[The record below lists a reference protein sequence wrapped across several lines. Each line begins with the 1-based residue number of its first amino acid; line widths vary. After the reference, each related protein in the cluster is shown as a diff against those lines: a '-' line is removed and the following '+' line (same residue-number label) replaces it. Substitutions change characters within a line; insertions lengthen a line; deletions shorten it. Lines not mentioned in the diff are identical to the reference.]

1 MFSSCQ
7 FVGRR
12 PCDTLCGACRL
23 SLFRAGFIPCKD
35 NNILLSYLFKLYEIC
50 FFYLFLGVWQRYAK
64 LLATARRNV
73 EHRVH
78 HYRLA
83 DRAQTACAELVDDG
97 AVDDVVENFVVE
109 GELHAVHLEQPD
121 VLFHDGV
128 LRLGQDRAQRLAA
141 ERLHVGQHRQA
152 PDQFGDQAERFEIL
166 RHDVLHQVRT
176 VDRVG
181 SRAAV
186 AHRPRV
192 EPLGDLALDAV
203 ERTSADEEDV
213 ARVDLYEFLVGMLAP
228 ALRRYVDRRPFENF
242 QQRLLHPFAR
252 YVARDRN
259 IFALPRDF
267 IDLID
272 VNDAALCA
280 LDVKVRRL
288 QELEEDIQPAL
299 EICAELEGLQ
309 RRIAQNGSDT
319 EKRRLQLGSLLPW
332 ADMTDP
338 LEKVHSTASI
348 KVMTGTVPAEG
359 VKALMETGA
368 LVQLYGGEKE
378 RAALVICPNE
388 EYAGIA
394 PSIRATGFQEKGFG
408 DIRGTA
414 SENIQR
420 LRTEIEALEAER
432 AQLEARLAAFAP
444 KREEIRRALDGA
456 AIDRDREQSKEALAH
471 TNTAFLL
478 TGWVREDMTEKV
490 RREIEKITDVYYLV
504 FEDPSEGDAVP
515 TVLKNSRLITPY
527 EAVTN
532 LYSLPAYGTID
543 GTPLMA
549 PFYFIFFCMML
560 SDSVYGAVLALGA
573 WAFLKYLKP
582 TGMMKNLAGVLMQGG
597 ISTIFM
603 GLLFGTCAGVG
614 WPVIFRGT
622 ALENTFPLIDSSTNP
637 MGMLMVCAAFGII
650 HMFYAVLIA
659 TWNCLKHKDYMG
671 ALIDNMCWIF
681 IVSGLIIKTPLD
693 HFIHPPFRAHKKAF

>member
-1 MFSSCQ
+1 MIVPMKKLTLAALLEHREAILQALQSICAVQLISIGEGEQSSAAAE
-7 FVGRR
+7 GRVQ
-12 PCDTLCGACRL
+12 RL
-23 SLFRAGFIPCKD
+23 QSAEELLKPYAGKAGFGPKP
-35 NNILLSYLFKLYEIC
+35 E
-50 FFYLFLGVWQRYAK
+50 
-64 LLATARRNV
+64 ATR
-73 EHRVH
+73 
-78 HYRLA
+78 
-83 DRAQTACAELVDDG
+83 
-97 AVDDVVENFVVE
+97 
-109 GELHAVHLEQPD
+109 
-121 VLFHDGV
+121 
-128 LRLGQDRAQRLAA
+128 
-141 ERLHVGQHRQA
+141 
-152 PDQFGDQAERFEIL
+152 
-166 RHDVLHQVRT
+166 
-176 VDRVG
+176 
-181 SRAAV
+181 
-186 AHRPRV
+186 
-192 EPLGDLALDAV
+192 
-203 ERTSADEEDV
+203 
-213 ARVDLYEFLVGMLAP
+213 
-228 ALRRYVDRRPFENF
+228 
-242 QQRLLHPFAR
+242 
-252 YVARDRN
+252 
-259 IFALPRDF
+259 
-267 IDLID
+267 
-272 VNDAALCA
+272 
-280 LDVKVRRL
+280 

-338 LEKVHSTASI
+338 LETVRSTASL
-348 KVMTGTVPAEG
+348 KVMTGTVPVDG
-359 VKALMETGA
+359 VNALMETGA

-490 RREIEKITDVYYLV
+490 RREIEKITDVYYLG

-515 TVLKNSRLITPY
+515 TVLKNSRLTTPY

-549 PFYFIFFCMML
+549 PFYFIFFGMML
-560 SDSVYGAVLALGA
+560 SDTVYGAVLALGA
-573 WAFLKYLKP
+573 WAFLKYIKP
-582 TGMMKNLAGVLMQGG
+582 RGMMENLAKVLLMGG

-603 GLLFGTCAGVG
+603 GLLFGTCAGVS

-622 ALENTFPLIDSSTNP
+622 ALENTFPIIDSSADP
-637 MGMLMVCAAFGII
+637 IAMLALCAAMGII
-650 HMFYAVLIA
+650 QMFYAVFIA
-659 TWNCLKHKDYMG
+659 AYSCIKHRDWAG
-671 ALIDNMCWIF
+671 AIVDNLSWVFIITGLLLMAAPSLGLPAALGTAGKWMAIGFAAVVLLFAGRSKKNVAGRLMSGAGKLYDVTSWLGDVLSYARIFALGLSTGVIGLVLNTLCWDMLFASFKGNPVLMVVGF
-681 IVSGLIIKTPLD
+681 IIVTVLSVALHAFMMAISTLGCFVHSARLQYVEFFGK
-693 HFIHPPFRAHKKAF
+693 FYEAGGKAFKPLRYETKYVNVK

>member
-1 MFSSCQ
+1 MIVPMKKLTLAALLEHREAILQALQSICAVQLISIGEGEQSSAAAE
-7 FVGRR
+7 GRVQ
-12 PCDTLCGACRL
+12 RL
-23 SLFRAGFIPCKD
+23 QSAEELLKPYAGKAGFGPKP
-35 NNILLSYLFKLYEIC
+35 E
-50 FFYLFLGVWQRYAK
+50 
-64 LLATARRNV
+64 ATR
-73 EHRVH
+73 
-78 HYRLA
+78 
-83 DRAQTACAELVDDG
+83 
-97 AVDDVVENFVVE
+97 
-109 GELHAVHLEQPD
+109 
-121 VLFHDGV
+121 
-128 LRLGQDRAQRLAA
+128 
-141 ERLHVGQHRQA
+141 
-152 PDQFGDQAERFEIL
+152 
-166 RHDVLHQVRT
+166 
-176 VDRVG
+176 
-181 SRAAV
+181 
-186 AHRPRV
+186 
-192 EPLGDLALDAV
+192 
-203 ERTSADEEDV
+203 
-213 ARVDLYEFLVGMLAP
+213 
-228 ALRRYVDRRPFENF
+228 
-242 QQRLLHPFAR
+242 
-252 YVARDRN
+252 
-259 IFALPRDF
+259 
-267 IDLID
+267 
-272 VNDAALCA
+272 
-280 LDVKVRRL
+280 

-338 LEKVHSTASI
+338 LETVRSTASL
-348 KVMTGTVPAEG
+348 KVMTGTVPVDG
-359 VKALMETGA
+359 VNALMETGA
-368 LVQLYGGEKE
+368 LVQLYGGDKE

-549 PFYFIFFCMML
+549 PFYFIFFGMML
-560 SDSVYGAVLALGA
+560 SDTVYGAVLALGA
-573 WAFLKYLKP
+573 WAFLKYIKP
-582 TGMMKNLAGVLMQGG
+582 TGMMENLAKVLLMGG

-603 GLLFGTCAGVG
+603 GLLFGTCAGVS

-622 ALENTFPLIDSSTNP
+622 ALENTFPIIDSSADP
-637 MGMLMVCAAFGII
+637 IAMLALCAAMGII
-650 HMFYAVLIA
+650 QMFYAVFIA
-659 TWNCLKHKDYMG
+659 AYSCIKHRDWAG
-671 ALIDNMCWIF
+671 AIVDNLSWVFIITGLLLMAAPSLGLPAALGTAGKWMAIGFAAVVLLFAGRSKKNVAGRLMSGAGKLYDVTSWLGDVLSYARIFALGLSTGVIGLVLNTLCWDMLFASFKGNPVLMVVGF
-681 IVSGLIIKTPLD
+681 IIVTVLSVALHAFMMAISTLGCFVHSARLQYVEFFGK
-693 HFIHPPFRAHKKAF
+693 FYEAGGKAFKPLRYETKYVNVK

>member
-1 MFSSCQ
+1 MIVPMKKLTLAALLEHREAILQALQSICAVQLISIGEGEQSSAAAE
-7 FVGRR
+7 GRVQ
-12 PCDTLCGACRL
+12 RL
-23 SLFRAGFIPCKD
+23 QSAEELLKPYAGKAGFGPKP
-35 NNILLSYLFKLYEIC
+35 E
-50 FFYLFLGVWQRYAK
+50 
-64 LLATARRNV
+64 ATR
-73 EHRVH
+73 
-78 HYRLA
+78 
-83 DRAQTACAELVDDG
+83 
-97 AVDDVVENFVVE
+97 
-109 GELHAVHLEQPD
+109 
-121 VLFHDGV
+121 
-128 LRLGQDRAQRLAA
+128 
-141 ERLHVGQHRQA
+141 
-152 PDQFGDQAERFEIL
+152 
-166 RHDVLHQVRT
+166 
-176 VDRVG
+176 
-181 SRAAV
+181 
-186 AHRPRV
+186 
-192 EPLGDLALDAV
+192 
-203 ERTSADEEDV
+203 
-213 ARVDLYEFLVGMLAP
+213 
-228 ALRRYVDRRPFENF
+228 
-242 QQRLLHPFAR
+242 
-252 YVARDRN
+252 
-259 IFALPRDF
+259 
-267 IDLID
+267 
-272 VNDAALCA
+272 
-280 LDVKVRRL
+280 

-319 EKRRLQLGSLLPW
+319 EKRRLQLVSLLPW

-338 LEKVHSTASI
+338 LETVRSTASL
-348 KVMTGTVPAEG
+348 KVMTGTVPVDG
-359 VKALMETGA
+359 VNALMETGA

-432 AQLEARLAAFAP
+432 AQLEARLAAFGP

-471 TNTAFLL
+471 TKTAFLL

-490 RREIEKITDVYYLV
+490 RREIEKITDVYYLG

-549 PFYFIFFCMML
+549 PFYFIFFGMML
-560 SDSVYGAVLALGA
+560 SDTVYGAVLALGA
-573 WAFLKYLKP
+573 WAFLKYMKP
-582 TGMMKNLAGVLMQGG
+582 RGMMKNLAGVLMQGG

-603 GLLFGTCAGVG
+603 GLLFGTCAGVS

-622 ALENTFPLIDSSTNP
+622 ALENTFPIIDSSADP
-637 MGMLMVCAAFGII
+637 IAMLALCAAMGII
-650 HMFYAVLIA
+650 QMFYAVFIA
-659 TWNCLKHKDYMG
+659 AYSCIKHGDWAG
-671 ALIDNMCWIF
+671 AIVDNLSWVFIITGLLLMAAPSLGLPAALGTAGKWMAIGFAAVVFLFAGRSKKNVAGRLMSGAGKLYDVTSWLGDVLSYARIFALGLSTGVIGLVLNTLCWDMLFASFKGNPVLMVVGF
-681 IVSGLIIKTPLD
+681 IIVTVLSVALHAFMMAISTLGCFVHSARLQYVEFFGK
-693 HFIHPPFRAHKKAF
+693 FYEAGGKAFKPLRYETKYVNVK

>member
-1 MFSSCQ
+1 MIVPMKKLTLAALLEHREAILQALQSICAVQLISIGEGEQSSAAAE
-7 FVGRR
+7 GRVQ
-12 PCDTLCGACRL
+12 RL
-23 SLFRAGFIPCKD
+23 QSAEELLKPYAGKAGFGPKP
-35 NNILLSYLFKLYEIC
+35 E
-50 FFYLFLGVWQRYAK
+50 
-64 LLATARRNV
+64 ATR
-73 EHRVH
+73 
-78 HYRLA
+78 
-83 DRAQTACAELVDDG
+83 
-97 AVDDVVENFVVE
+97 
-109 GELHAVHLEQPD
+109 
-121 VLFHDGV
+121 
-128 LRLGQDRAQRLAA
+128 
-141 ERLHVGQHRQA
+141 
-152 PDQFGDQAERFEIL
+152 
-166 RHDVLHQVRT
+166 
-176 VDRVG
+176 
-181 SRAAV
+181 
-186 AHRPRV
+186 
-192 EPLGDLALDAV
+192 
-203 ERTSADEEDV
+203 
-213 ARVDLYEFLVGMLAP
+213 
-228 ALRRYVDRRPFENF
+228 
-242 QQRLLHPFAR
+242 
-252 YVARDRN
+252 
-259 IFALPRDF
+259 
-267 IDLID
+267 
-272 VNDAALCA
+272 
-280 LDVKVRRL
+280 

-309 RRIAQNGSDT
+309 RRIAQNSSDT

-338 LEKVHSTASI
+338 LETVRSTASL

-368 LVQLYGGEKE
+368 LVQLYGGDKE

-394 PSIRATGFQEKGFG
+394 PSIRATGFQEKCFG

-490 RREIEKITDVYYLV
+490 RREIEKITDVYYLA

-549 PFYFIFFCMML
+549 PFYFIFFGMML
-560 SDSVYGAVLALGA
+560 SDTVYGAVLALGA
-573 WAFLKYLKP
+573 WAFLKYIKP
-582 TGMMKNLAGVLMQGG
+582 RGMMENLAKVLLMGG

-603 GLLFGTCAGVG
+603 GLLFGTCAGVS

-622 ALENTFPLIDSSTNP
+622 ALENTFPIIDSSADP
-637 MGMLMVCAAFGII
+637 IAMLALCAAMGII
-650 HMFYAVLIA
+650 QMFYAVFIA
-659 TWNCLKHKDYMG
+659 AYSCIKHRDWAG
-671 ALIDNMCWIF
+671 AIVDNLSWVFIITGLLLMAAPSLGLPAALGTAGKWMAIGFAAVVLLFAGRSKKNVAGRLMSGAGKLYDVTSWLGDVLSYARIFALGLSTGVIGLVLNTLCWDMLFASFKGNPVLMVVGF
-681 IVSGLIIKTPLD
+681 IIVTVLSVALHAFMMAISTLGCFVHSARLQYVEFFGK
-693 HFIHPPFRAHKKAF
+693 FYEAGGKAFKPLRYETKYVNVK

>member
-1 MFSSCQ
+1 MIVPMKKLTLAALLEHREAILQALQSICAVQLISIGEGEQSSAAAE
-7 FVGRR
+7 GRVQ
-12 PCDTLCGACRL
+12 RL
-23 SLFRAGFIPCKD
+23 QSAEELLKPYAGKAGFGPKP
-35 NNILLSYLFKLYEIC
+35 E
-50 FFYLFLGVWQRYAK
+50 
-64 LLATARRNV
+64 ATR
-73 EHRVH
+73 
-78 HYRLA
+78 
-83 DRAQTACAELVDDG
+83 
-97 AVDDVVENFVVE
+97 
-109 GELHAVHLEQPD
+109 
-121 VLFHDGV
+121 
-128 LRLGQDRAQRLAA
+128 
-141 ERLHVGQHRQA
+141 
-152 PDQFGDQAERFEIL
+152 
-166 RHDVLHQVRT
+166 
-176 VDRVG
+176 
-181 SRAAV
+181 
-186 AHRPRV
+186 
-192 EPLGDLALDAV
+192 
-203 ERTSADEEDV
+203 
-213 ARVDLYEFLVGMLAP
+213 
-228 ALRRYVDRRPFENF
+228 
-242 QQRLLHPFAR
+242 
-252 YVARDRN
+252 
-259 IFALPRDF
+259 
-267 IDLID
+267 
-272 VNDAALCA
+272 
-280 LDVKVRRL
+280 

-309 RRIAQNGSDT
+309 RRIAQNSSDT

-338 LEKVHSTASI
+338 LETVRSTASL
-348 KVMTGTVPAEG
+348 KVMTGTVPVDG
-359 VKALMETGA
+359 VNALMETGA

-432 AQLEARLAAFAP
+432 AQLEARLAAFGP

-471 TNTAFLL
+471 TKTAFLL

-490 RREIEKITDVYYLV
+490 RREIEKITDVYYLS

-549 PFYFIFFCMML
+549 PFYFIFFGMML
-560 SDSVYGAVLALGA
+560 SDTVYGAVLALGA
-573 WAFLKYLKP
+573 WAFLKYIKP
-582 TGMMKNLAGVLMQGG
+582 RGMMENLAKVLMMGG

-603 GLLFGTCAGVG
+603 GLLFGTCAGVS

-622 ALENTFPLIDSSTNP
+622 ALENTFPIIDSSADP
-637 MGMLMVCAAFGII
+637 IAMLALCAAMGII
-650 HMFYAVLIA
+650 QMFYAVFIA
-659 TWNCLKHKDYMG
+659 AYSCIKHRDWAG
-671 ALIDNMCWIF
+671 AIVDNLSWVFIITGLLLMAAPSLGLPAALGTAGKWMAIGFAAVVLLFAGRSKKNVAGRLMSGAGKLYDVTSWLGDVLSYARIFALGLSTGVIGLVLNTLCWDMLFASFKGNPVLMVVGF
-681 IVSGLIIKTPLD
+681 IIVTVLSVALHAFMMAISTLGCFVHSARLQYVEFFGK
-693 HFIHPPFRAHKKAF
+693 FYEAGGKAFKPLRYETKYVNVK

>member
-1 MFSSCQ
+1 MIVPMKKLTLAALLEHREAILQALQSICAVQLISIGEGEQSSAAAE
-7 FVGRR
+7 GRVQ
-12 PCDTLCGACRL
+12 RL
-23 SLFRAGFIPCKD
+23 QSAEELLKPYAGKAGFGPKP
-35 NNILLSYLFKLYEIC
+35 E
-50 FFYLFLGVWQRYAK
+50 
-64 LLATARRNV
+64 ATR
-73 EHRVH
+73 
-78 HYRLA
+78 
-83 DRAQTACAELVDDG
+83 
-97 AVDDVVENFVVE
+97 
-109 GELHAVHLEQPD
+109 
-121 VLFHDGV
+121 
-128 LRLGQDRAQRLAA
+128 
-141 ERLHVGQHRQA
+141 
-152 PDQFGDQAERFEIL
+152 
-166 RHDVLHQVRT
+166 
-176 VDRVG
+176 
-181 SRAAV
+181 
-186 AHRPRV
+186 
-192 EPLGDLALDAV
+192 
-203 ERTSADEEDV
+203 
-213 ARVDLYEFLVGMLAP
+213 
-228 ALRRYVDRRPFENF
+228 
-242 QQRLLHPFAR
+242 
-252 YVARDRN
+252 
-259 IFALPRDF
+259 
-267 IDLID
+267 
-272 VNDAALCA
+272 
-280 LDVKVRRL
+280 

-338 LEKVHSTASI
+338 LETVRSTASL
-348 KVMTGTVPAEG
+348 KVMTGTVPVDG
-359 VKALMETGA
+359 VNALMETGA

-432 AQLEARLAAFAP
+432 AQLETRLAGFAP

-471 TNTAFLL
+471 TKTAFLL

-490 RREIEKITDVYYLV
+490 RREIEKITDVYYLG

-549 PFYFIFFCMML
+549 PFYFIFFGMML
-560 SDSVYGAVLALGA
+560 SDTVYGAVLALGA
-573 WAFLKYLKP
+573 WAFLKYIKP
-582 TGMMKNLAGVLMQGG
+582 RGMMENLAKVLLMGG

-603 GLLFGTCAGVG
+603 GLLFGTCAGVS

-622 ALENTFPLIDSSTNP
+622 ALENTFPIIDSSADP
-637 MGMLMVCAAFGII
+637 IAMLALCAAMGII
-650 HMFYAVLIA
+650 QMFYAVFIA
-659 TWNCLKHKDYMG
+659 AYSCIKHRDWAG
-671 ALIDNMCWIF
+671 AIVDNLSWVFIITGLLLMAAPSLGLPAALGTAGKWMAIGFAAVVLLFAGRSKKNVAGRLMSGAGKLYDVTSWLGDVLSYARIFALGLSTGVIGLVLNTLCWDMLFASFKGNPVLMVVGF
-681 IVSGLIIKTPLD
+681 IIVTVLSVALHAFMMAISTLGCFVHSARLQYVEFFGK
-693 HFIHPPFRAHKKAF
+693 FYEAGGKAFKPLRYETKYVNVK

>member
-1 MFSSCQ
+1 MIVPMKKLTLAALLEHREAILQALQSICAVQLISIGEGEQSSAAAE
-7 FVGRR
+7 GRVQ
-12 PCDTLCGACRL
+12 RL
-23 SLFRAGFIPCKD
+23 QSAEELLKPYAGKAGFGPKP
-35 NNILLSYLFKLYEIC
+35 E
-50 FFYLFLGVWQRYAK
+50 
-64 LLATARRNV
+64 ATR
-73 EHRVH
+73 
-78 HYRLA
+78 
-83 DRAQTACAELVDDG
+83 
-97 AVDDVVENFVVE
+97 
-109 GELHAVHLEQPD
+109 
-121 VLFHDGV
+121 
-128 LRLGQDRAQRLAA
+128 
-141 ERLHVGQHRQA
+141 
-152 PDQFGDQAERFEIL
+152 
-166 RHDVLHQVRT
+166 
-176 VDRVG
+176 
-181 SRAAV
+181 
-186 AHRPRV
+186 
-192 EPLGDLALDAV
+192 
-203 ERTSADEEDV
+203 
-213 ARVDLYEFLVGMLAP
+213 
-228 ALRRYVDRRPFENF
+228 
-242 QQRLLHPFAR
+242 
-252 YVARDRN
+252 
-259 IFALPRDF
+259 
-267 IDLID
+267 
-272 VNDAALCA
+272 
-280 LDVKVRRL
+280 

-319 EKRRLQLGSLLPW
+319 EKRRLQLVSLLPW

-338 LEKVHSTASI
+338 LETVRSTASL
-348 KVMTGTVPAEG
+348 KVMTGTVPVDG
-359 VKALMETGA
+359 VNALMETGA
-368 LVQLYGGEKE
+368 LVQLYGGDKE

-549 PFYFIFFCMML
+549 PFYFIFFGMML
-560 SDSVYGAVLALGA
+560 SDTVYGAVLALGA
-573 WAFLKYLKP
+573 WAFLKYIKP
-582 TGMMKNLAGVLMQGG
+582 RGMMENLAKVLLMGG

-603 GLLFGTCAGVG
+603 GLLFGTCAGVS

-622 ALENTFPLIDSSTNP
+622 ALENTFPIIDSSADP
-637 MGMLMVCAAFGII
+637 IAMLALCAAMGII
-650 HMFYAVLIA
+650 QMFYAVFIA
-659 TWNCLKHKDYMG
+659 AYSCIKHRDWAG
-671 ALIDNMCWIF
+671 AIVDNLSWVFIITGLLLMAAPSLGLPAALGTAGKWMAIGFAAVVLLFAGRSKKNVAGRLMSGAGKLYDVTSWLGDVLSYARIFALGLSTGVIGLVLNTLCWDMLFASFKGNPVLMVVGF
-681 IVSGLIIKTPLD
+681 IIVTVLSVALHAFMMAISTLGCFVHSARLQYVEFFGK
-693 HFIHPPFRAHKKAF
+693 FYEAGGKAFKPLRYETKYVNVK

>member
-1 MFSSCQ
+1 MIVPMKKLTLAALLEHREAILQALQSICAVQLISIGEGEQSSAAAE
-7 FVGRR
+7 GRVQ
-12 PCDTLCGACRL
+12 RL
-23 SLFRAGFIPCKD
+23 QSAEELLKPYAGKAGFGPKP
-35 NNILLSYLFKLYEIC
+35 E
-50 FFYLFLGVWQRYAK
+50 
-64 LLATARRNV
+64 ATR
-73 EHRVH
+73 
-78 HYRLA
+78 
-83 DRAQTACAELVDDG
+83 
-97 AVDDVVENFVVE
+97 
-109 GELHAVHLEQPD
+109 
-121 VLFHDGV
+121 
-128 LRLGQDRAQRLAA
+128 
-141 ERLHVGQHRQA
+141 
-152 PDQFGDQAERFEIL
+152 
-166 RHDVLHQVRT
+166 
-176 VDRVG
+176 
-181 SRAAV
+181 
-186 AHRPRV
+186 
-192 EPLGDLALDAV
+192 
-203 ERTSADEEDV
+203 
-213 ARVDLYEFLVGMLAP
+213 
-228 ALRRYVDRRPFENF
+228 
-242 QQRLLHPFAR
+242 
-252 YVARDRN
+252 
-259 IFALPRDF
+259 
-267 IDLID
+267 
-272 VNDAALCA
+272 
-280 LDVKVRRL
+280 

-338 LEKVHSTASI
+338 LETVRSTASL
-348 KVMTGTVPAEG
+348 KVMTGTVPVDG

-432 AQLEARLAAFAP
+432 AQLEARLAAFGP

-471 TNTAFLL
+471 TKTAFLL

-490 RREIEKITDVYYLV
+490 RQEIEKITDVYYLG

-549 PFYFIFFCMML
+549 PFYFIFFGMML
-560 SDSVYGAVLALGA
+560 SDTVYGAVLALGA
-573 WAFLKYLKP
+573 WAFLKYIKP
-582 TGMMKNLAGVLMQGG
+582 RGMMENLAKVLLMGG

-603 GLLFGTCAGVG
+603 GLLFGTCAGVS

-622 ALENTFPLIDSSTNP
+622 ALENTFPIIDSSADP
-637 MGMLMVCAAFGII
+637 IAMLALCAAMGII
-650 HMFYAVLIA
+650 QMFYAVFIA
-659 TWNCLKHKDYMG
+659 AYSCIKHRDWAG
-671 ALIDNMCWIF
+671 AIVDNLSWVFIITGLLLMAAPSLGLPAALGTAGKWMAIGFAAVVLLFAGRSKKNVAGRLMSGAGKLYDVTSWLGDVLSYARIFALGLSTGVIGLVLNTLCWDMLFASFKGNPVLMVVGF
-681 IVSGLIIKTPLD
+681 IIVTVLSVALHAFMMAISTLGCFVHSARLQYVEFFGK
-693 HFIHPPFRAHKKAF
+693 FYEAGGKAFKPLRYETKYVNVK

>member
-1 MFSSCQ
+1 MIVPMKKLTLAALLEHREAILQALQSICAVQLISIGEGEQSSAAAE
-7 FVGRR
+7 GRVQ
-12 PCDTLCGACRL
+12 RL
-23 SLFRAGFIPCKD
+23 QSAEELLKPYAGKAGFGPKP
-35 NNILLSYLFKLYEIC
+35 E
-50 FFYLFLGVWQRYAK
+50 
-64 LLATARRNV
+64 ATR
-73 EHRVH
+73 
-78 HYRLA
+78 
-83 DRAQTACAELVDDG
+83 
-97 AVDDVVENFVVE
+97 
-109 GELHAVHLEQPD
+109 
-121 VLFHDGV
+121 
-128 LRLGQDRAQRLAA
+128 
-141 ERLHVGQHRQA
+141 
-152 PDQFGDQAERFEIL
+152 
-166 RHDVLHQVRT
+166 
-176 VDRVG
+176 
-181 SRAAV
+181 
-186 AHRPRV
+186 
-192 EPLGDLALDAV
+192 
-203 ERTSADEEDV
+203 
-213 ARVDLYEFLVGMLAP
+213 
-228 ALRRYVDRRPFENF
+228 
-242 QQRLLHPFAR
+242 
-252 YVARDRN
+252 
-259 IFALPRDF
+259 
-267 IDLID
+267 
-272 VNDAALCA
+272 
-280 LDVKVRRL
+280 

-319 EKRRLQLGSLLPW
+319 EKRRLQLVSLLPW

-338 LEKVHSTASI
+338 LETVRSTASL
-348 KVMTGTVPAEG
+348 KVMTGTVPVDG

-471 TNTAFLL
+471 TKTAFLL

-490 RREIEKITDVYYLV
+490 RREIEKITDVYYLG

-549 PFYFIFFCMML
+549 PFYFIFFGMML
-560 SDSVYGAVLALGA
+560 SDTVYGAVLALGA
-573 WAFLKYLKP
+573 WAFLKYMKP
-582 TGMMKNLAGVLMQGG
+582 RGMMENLAKVLLMGG

-603 GLLFGTCAGVG
+603 GLLFGTCAGVS

-622 ALENTFPLIDSSTNP
+622 ALENTFPIIDSSADP
-637 MGMLMVCAAFGII
+637 IAMLALCAAMGII
-650 HMFYAVLIA
+650 QMFYAVFIA
-659 TWNCLKHKDYMG
+659 AYSCIKHRDWAG
-671 ALIDNMCWIF
+671 AIVDNLSWVFIITGLLLMAAPSLGLPAALETAGKWMAIGFAAVVLLFAGRSKKNVAGRLMSGAGKLYDVTSWLGDVLSYARIFALGLSTGVIGLVLNTLCWDMLFASFKGNPVLMVVGF
-681 IVSGLIIKTPLD
+681 IIVTVLSVALHAFMMAISTLGCFVHSARLQYVEFFGK
-693 HFIHPPFRAHKKAF
+693 FYEAGGKAFKPLRYETKYVNVK

>member
-1 MFSSCQ
+1 MIVPMKKLTLAALLEHREAILQALQSICAVQLISIGEGEQSSAAAE
-7 FVGRR
+7 GRVQ
-12 PCDTLCGACRL
+12 RL
-23 SLFRAGFIPCKD
+23 QSAEELLKPYAGKAGFGPKP
-35 NNILLSYLFKLYEIC
+35 E
-50 FFYLFLGVWQRYAK
+50 
-64 LLATARRNV
+64 ATR
-73 EHRVH
+73 
-78 HYRLA
+78 
-83 DRAQTACAELVDDG
+83 
-97 AVDDVVENFVVE
+97 
-109 GELHAVHLEQPD
+109 
-121 VLFHDGV
+121 
-128 LRLGQDRAQRLAA
+128 
-141 ERLHVGQHRQA
+141 
-152 PDQFGDQAERFEIL
+152 
-166 RHDVLHQVRT
+166 
-176 VDRVG
+176 
-181 SRAAV
+181 
-186 AHRPRV
+186 
-192 EPLGDLALDAV
+192 
-203 ERTSADEEDV
+203 
-213 ARVDLYEFLVGMLAP
+213 
-228 ALRRYVDRRPFENF
+228 
-242 QQRLLHPFAR
+242 
-252 YVARDRN
+252 
-259 IFALPRDF
+259 
-267 IDLID
+267 
-272 VNDAALCA
+272 
-280 LDVKVRRL
+280 

-319 EKRRLQLGSLLPW
+319 EKRRLQLVSLLPW

-338 LEKVHSTASI
+338 LETVRSTASL
-348 KVMTGTVPAEG
+348 KVMTGTVPVDG
-359 VKALMETGA
+359 VRALMETGA

-478 TGWVREDMTEKV
+478 TGWVQEDMTEKV
-490 RREIEKITDVYYLV
+490 RREIEKITDVYYLG

-549 PFYFIFFCMML
+549 PFYFIFFGMML
-560 SDSVYGAVLALGA
+560 SDTVYGAVLALGA
-573 WAFLKYLKP
+573 WAFLKYIKP
-582 TGMMKNLAGVLMQGG
+582 RGMMENLAKVLLMGG

-603 GLLFGTCAGVG
+603 GLLFGTCAGVS

-622 ALENTFPLIDSSTNP
+622 ALENTFPIIDSSADP
-637 MGMLMVCAAFGII
+637 IAMLALCAAMGII
-650 HMFYAVLIA
+650 QMFYAVFIA
-659 TWNCLKHKDYMG
+659 AYSCIKHGDWAG
-671 ALIDNMCWIF
+671 AIVDNLSWVFIITGLLLMAAPSLGLPAALGTAGKWMAIGFAAVVLLFAGRSKKNVAGRLMSGAGKLYDVTSWLGDVLSYARIFALGLSTGVIGLVLNTLCWDMLFASFKGNPVLMVVGF
-681 IVSGLIIKTPLD
+681 IIVTVLSVALHAFMMAISTLGCFVHSARLQYVEFFGK
-693 HFIHPPFRAHKKAF
+693 FYEAGGKAFKPLRYETKYVNVK

>member
-1 MFSSCQ
+1 MIVPMKKLTLAALLEHREDILQALQSICAVQLISIGEGEQSSAAAE
-7 FVGRR
+7 GRVQ
-12 PCDTLCGACRL
+12 RL
-23 SLFRAGFIPCKD
+23 QSAEELLKPYAGKAGFGPKP
-35 NNILLSYLFKLYEIC
+35 E
-50 FFYLFLGVWQRYAK
+50 
-64 LLATARRNV
+64 ATR
-73 EHRVH
+73 
-78 HYRLA
+78 
-83 DRAQTACAELVDDG
+83 
-97 AVDDVVENFVVE
+97 
-109 GELHAVHLEQPD
+109 
-121 VLFHDGV
+121 
-128 LRLGQDRAQRLAA
+128 
-141 ERLHVGQHRQA
+141 
-152 PDQFGDQAERFEIL
+152 
-166 RHDVLHQVRT
+166 
-176 VDRVG
+176 
-181 SRAAV
+181 
-186 AHRPRV
+186 
-192 EPLGDLALDAV
+192 
-203 ERTSADEEDV
+203 
-213 ARVDLYEFLVGMLAP
+213 
-228 ALRRYVDRRPFENF
+228 
-242 QQRLLHPFAR
+242 
-252 YVARDRN
+252 
-259 IFALPRDF
+259 
-267 IDLID
+267 
-272 VNDAALCA
+272 
-280 LDVKVRRL
+280 

-319 EKRRLQLGSLLPW
+319 EKRRLQLVSLLPW

-338 LEKVHSTASI
+338 LEAVRSTASL
-348 KVMTGTVPAEG
+348 KVMTGTVPADG

-368 LVQLYGGEKE
+368 LVQLYGGERE

-471 TNTAFLL
+471 TKTAFLL

-490 RREIEKITDVYYLV
+490 RREIEKITDVYYLG

-549 PFYFIFFCMML
+549 PFYFIFFGMML
-560 SDSVYGAVLALGA
+560 SDTVYGAVLALGA
-573 WAFLKYLKP
+573 WAFLKYIKP
-582 TGMMKNLAGVLMQGG
+582 RGMMENLAKVLLMGG

-603 GLLFGTCAGVG
+603 GLLFGTCAGVS

-622 ALENTFPLIDSSTNP
+622 ALENTFPIIDSSADP
-637 MGMLMVCAAFGII
+637 IAMLALCAAMGII
-650 HMFYAVLIA
+650 QMFYAVFIA
-659 TWNCLKHKDYMG
+659 AYSCIKHRDWAG
-671 ALIDNMCWIF
+671 AIVDNLSWVFIITGLLLMAAPSLGLPAALGTAGKWMAIGFAAVVLLFAGRSKKNVAGRLMSGAGKLYDVTSWLGDVLSYARIFALGLSTGVIGLVLNTLCWDMLFASFKGNPVLMVVGF
-681 IVSGLIIKTPLD
+681 IIVTVLSVALHAFMMAISTLGCFVHSARLQYVEFFGK
-693 HFIHPPFRAHKKAF
+693 FYEAGGKAFKPLRYETKYVNVK

>member
-1 MFSSCQ
+1 MIVPMKKLTLAALLEHREAILQALQSICAVQLISIGEGEQSSAAAE
-7 FVGRR
+7 GRVQ
-12 PCDTLCGACRL
+12 RL
-23 SLFRAGFIPCKD
+23 QSAEELLKPYAGKAGFGPKP
-35 NNILLSYLFKLYEIC
+35 E
-50 FFYLFLGVWQRYAK
+50 
-64 LLATARRNV
+64 ATR
-73 EHRVH
+73 
-78 HYRLA
+78 
-83 DRAQTACAELVDDG
+83 
-97 AVDDVVENFVVE
+97 
-109 GELHAVHLEQPD
+109 
-121 VLFHDGV
+121 
-128 LRLGQDRAQRLAA
+128 
-141 ERLHVGQHRQA
+141 
-152 PDQFGDQAERFEIL
+152 
-166 RHDVLHQVRT
+166 
-176 VDRVG
+176 
-181 SRAAV
+181 
-186 AHRPRV
+186 
-192 EPLGDLALDAV
+192 
-203 ERTSADEEDV
+203 
-213 ARVDLYEFLVGMLAP
+213 
-228 ALRRYVDRRPFENF
+228 
-242 QQRLLHPFAR
+242 
-252 YVARDRN
+252 
-259 IFALPRDF
+259 
-267 IDLID
+267 
-272 VNDAALCA
+272 
-280 LDVKVRRL
+280 

-338 LEKVHSTASI
+338 LETVRSTASL
-348 KVMTGTVPAEG
+348 KVMTGTVPVDG

-432 AQLEARLAAFAP
+432 AQLEARLAAFGP

-549 PFYFIFFCMML
+549 PFYFIFFGMML
-560 SDSVYGAVLALGA
+560 SDTVYGAVLALGA
-573 WAFLKYLKP
+573 WAFLKYIKP
-582 TGMMKNLAGVLMQGG
+582 RGMMENLAKVLLMGG

-603 GLLFGTCAGVG
+603 GLLFGTCAGVS

-622 ALENTFPLIDSSTNP
+622 ALENTFPIIDSSADP
-637 MGMLMVCAAFGII
+637 IAMLALCAAMGII
-650 HMFYAVLIA
+650 QMFYAVFIA
-659 TWNCLKHKDYMG
+659 AYSCIKHRDWAG
-671 ALIDNMCWIF
+671 AIVDNLSWVFIITGLLLMAAPSLGLPAALGTAGKWMAIGFAAVVLLFAGRSKKNVAGRLMSGAGKLYDVTSWLGDVLSYARIFALGLSTGVIGLVLNTLCWDMLFASFKGNPVLMVVGF
-681 IVSGLIIKTPLD
+681 IIVTVLSVALHAFMMAISTLGCFVHSARLQYVEFFGK
-693 HFIHPPFRAHKKAF
+693 FYEAGGKAFKPLRYETKYVNVK

>member
-1 MFSSCQ
+1 MIVPMKKLTLAALLEHREAILQALQSICAVQLISIGEGEQSSAAAE
-7 FVGRR
+7 GRVQ
-12 PCDTLCGACRL
+12 RL
-23 SLFRAGFIPCKD
+23 QSAEELLKPYAGKAGFGPKP
-35 NNILLSYLFKLYEIC
+35 E
-50 FFYLFLGVWQRYAK
+50 
-64 LLATARRNV
+64 ATR
-73 EHRVH
+73 
-78 HYRLA
+78 
-83 DRAQTACAELVDDG
+83 
-97 AVDDVVENFVVE
+97 
-109 GELHAVHLEQPD
+109 
-121 VLFHDGV
+121 
-128 LRLGQDRAQRLAA
+128 
-141 ERLHVGQHRQA
+141 
-152 PDQFGDQAERFEIL
+152 
-166 RHDVLHQVRT
+166 
-176 VDRVG
+176 
-181 SRAAV
+181 
-186 AHRPRV
+186 
-192 EPLGDLALDAV
+192 
-203 ERTSADEEDV
+203 
-213 ARVDLYEFLVGMLAP
+213 
-228 ALRRYVDRRPFENF
+228 
-242 QQRLLHPFAR
+242 
-252 YVARDRN
+252 
-259 IFALPRDF
+259 
-267 IDLID
+267 
-272 VNDAALCA
+272 
-280 LDVKVRRL
+280 

-348 KVMTGTVPAEG
+348 KVMTGTVPVDG

-471 TNTAFLL
+471 TKTAFLL

-490 RREIEKITDVYYLV
+490 RREIEKITDVYYLG

-549 PFYFIFFCMML
+549 PFYFIFFGMML
-560 SDSVYGAVLALGA
+560 SDTVYGAVLALGA
-573 WAFLKYLKP
+573 WAFLKYIKP
-582 TGMMKNLAGVLMQGG
+582 RGMMENLAKVLLMGG

-603 GLLFGTCAGVG
+603 GLLFGTCAGVS

-622 ALENTFPLIDSSTNP
+622 ALENTFPIIDSSADP
-637 MGMLMVCAAFGII
+637 IAMLALCAAMGII
-650 HMFYAVLIA
+650 QMFYAVFIA
-659 TWNCLKHKDYMG
+659 AYSCIKHRDWAG
-671 ALIDNMCWIF
+671 AIVDNLSWVFIITGLLLMAAPSLGLPAALGTAGKWMAIGFAAVVLLFAGRSKKNVAGRLMSGAGKLYDVTSWLGDVLSYARIFALGLSTGVIGLVLNTLCWDMLFASFKGNPVLMVVGF
-681 IVSGLIIKTPLD
+681 IIVTVLSVALHAFMMAISTLGCFVHSARLQYVEFFGK
-693 HFIHPPFRAHKKAF
+693 FYEAGGKAFKPLRYETKYVNVK

>member
-1 MFSSCQ
+1 MIVPMKKLTLAALLEHREAILQALQSICAVQLISIGEGEQSSAAAE
-7 FVGRR
+7 GRVQ
-12 PCDTLCGACRL
+12 RL
-23 SLFRAGFIPCKD
+23 QSAEELLKPYAGKAGFGPKP
-35 NNILLSYLFKLYEIC
+35 E
-50 FFYLFLGVWQRYAK
+50 
-64 LLATARRNV
+64 ATR
-73 EHRVH
+73 
-78 HYRLA
+78 
-83 DRAQTACAELVDDG
+83 
-97 AVDDVVENFVVE
+97 
-109 GELHAVHLEQPD
+109 
-121 VLFHDGV
+121 
-128 LRLGQDRAQRLAA
+128 
-141 ERLHVGQHRQA
+141 
-152 PDQFGDQAERFEIL
+152 
-166 RHDVLHQVRT
+166 
-176 VDRVG
+176 
-181 SRAAV
+181 
-186 AHRPRV
+186 
-192 EPLGDLALDAV
+192 
-203 ERTSADEEDV
+203 
-213 ARVDLYEFLVGMLAP
+213 
-228 ALRRYVDRRPFENF
+228 
-242 QQRLLHPFAR
+242 
-252 YVARDRN
+252 
-259 IFALPRDF
+259 
-267 IDLID
+267 
-272 VNDAALCA
+272 
-280 LDVKVRRL
+280 

-319 EKRRLQLGSLLPW
+319 EKRRLQLVSLLPW

-338 LEKVHSTASI
+338 LETVHSTASL
-348 KVMTGTVPAEG
+348 KVMTGTVPVDG
-359 VKALMETGA
+359 VNALMETGA

-432 AQLEARLAAFAP
+432 AQLEARLAAFGP

-490 RREIEKITDVYYLV
+490 RREIEKITDVYYLG

-549 PFYFIFFCMML
+549 PFYFIFFGMML
-560 SDSVYGAVLALGA
+560 SDTVYGAVLALGA
-573 WAFLKYLKP
+573 WAFLKYMKP
-582 TGMMKNLAGVLMQGG
+582 RGMMKNLAGVLMQGG

-603 GLLFGTCAGVG
+603 GLLFGTCAGVS

-622 ALENTFPLIDSSTNP
+622 ALENTFPIIDSSADP
-637 MGMLMVCAAFGII
+637 IAMLALCAAMGII
-650 HMFYAVLIA
+650 QMFYAVFIA
-659 TWNCLKHKDYMG
+659 AYSCIKHRDWAG
-671 ALIDNMCWIF
+671 AIVDNLSWVFIITGLLLMAAPSLGLPAALGTAGKWMAIGFAAVVLLFAGRSKKNVAGRLMSGAGKLYDVTSWLGDVLSYARIFALGLSTGVIGLVLNTLCWDMLFASFKGNPVLMVVGF
-681 IVSGLIIKTPLD
+681 IIVTVLSVALHAFMMAISTLGCFVHSARLQYVEFFGK
-693 HFIHPPFRAHKKAF
+693 FYEAGGKAFKPLRYETKYVNVK

>member
-1 MFSSCQ
+1 MIVPMKKLTLAALLEHREAILQALQSICAVQLISIGEGEQSSAAAE
-7 FVGRR
+7 GRVQ
-12 PCDTLCGACRL
+12 RL
-23 SLFRAGFIPCKD
+23 QSAEELLKPYAGKAGFGPKP
-35 NNILLSYLFKLYEIC
+35 E
-50 FFYLFLGVWQRYAK
+50 
-64 LLATARRNV
+64 ATR
-73 EHRVH
+73 
-78 HYRLA
+78 
-83 DRAQTACAELVDDG
+83 
-97 AVDDVVENFVVE
+97 
-109 GELHAVHLEQPD
+109 
-121 VLFHDGV
+121 
-128 LRLGQDRAQRLAA
+128 
-141 ERLHVGQHRQA
+141 
-152 PDQFGDQAERFEIL
+152 
-166 RHDVLHQVRT
+166 
-176 VDRVG
+176 
-181 SRAAV
+181 
-186 AHRPRV
+186 
-192 EPLGDLALDAV
+192 
-203 ERTSADEEDV
+203 
-213 ARVDLYEFLVGMLAP
+213 
-228 ALRRYVDRRPFENF
+228 
-242 QQRLLHPFAR
+242 
-252 YVARDRN
+252 
-259 IFALPRDF
+259 
-267 IDLID
+267 
-272 VNDAALCA
+272 
-280 LDVKVRRL
+280 

-319 EKRRLQLGSLLPW
+319 EKRRLQLVSLLPW

-338 LEKVHSTASI
+338 LETVRSTASL

-388 EYAGIA
+388 EYVGIA

-432 AQLEARLAAFAP
+432 AQLEARLAGFGP

-471 TNTAFLL
+471 TKTAFLL

-490 RREIEKITDVYYLV
+490 RREIEKITDVYYLG

-549 PFYFIFFCMML
+549 PFYFIFFGMML
-560 SDSVYGAVLALGA
+560 SDTVYGAVLALGA
-573 WAFLKYLKP
+573 WAFLKYIKP
-582 TGMMKNLAGVLMQGG
+582 RGMMENLAKVLLMGG

-603 GLLFGTCAGVG
+603 GLLFGTCAGVS

-622 ALENTFPLIDSSTNP
+622 ALENTFPIIDSSADP
-637 MGMLMVCAAFGII
+637 IAMLALCAAMGII
-650 HMFYAVLIA
+650 QMFYAVFIA
-659 TWNCLKHKDYMG
+659 AYSCIKHRDWAG
-671 ALIDNMCWIF
+671 AIVDNLSWVFIITGLLLMAAPSLGLPAALGTAGKWMAIGFAAVVLLFAGRSKKNVAGRLMSGAGKLYDVTSWLGDVLSYARIFALGLSTGVIGLVLNTLCWDMLFASFKGNPVLMVVGF
-681 IVSGLIIKTPLD
+681 IIVTVLSVALHAFMMAISTLGCFVHSARLQYVEFFGK
-693 HFIHPPFRAHKKAF
+693 FYEAGGKAFKPLRYETKYVNVK

>member
-1 MFSSCQ
+1 MIVPMKKLTLAALLEHREAILQALQSICAVQLISIGEGEQSSAAAE
-7 FVGRR
+7 GRVQ
-12 PCDTLCGACRL
+12 RL
-23 SLFRAGFIPCKD
+23 QSAEELLKPYAGKAGFGPKP
-35 NNILLSYLFKLYEIC
+35 E
-50 FFYLFLGVWQRYAK
+50 
-64 LLATARRNV
+64 ATR
-73 EHRVH
+73 
-78 HYRLA
+78 
-83 DRAQTACAELVDDG
+83 
-97 AVDDVVENFVVE
+97 
-109 GELHAVHLEQPD
+109 
-121 VLFHDGV
+121 
-128 LRLGQDRAQRLAA
+128 
-141 ERLHVGQHRQA
+141 
-152 PDQFGDQAERFEIL
+152 
-166 RHDVLHQVRT
+166 
-176 VDRVG
+176 
-181 SRAAV
+181 
-186 AHRPRV
+186 
-192 EPLGDLALDAV
+192 
-203 ERTSADEEDV
+203 
-213 ARVDLYEFLVGMLAP
+213 
-228 ALRRYVDRRPFENF
+228 
-242 QQRLLHPFAR
+242 
-252 YVARDRN
+252 
-259 IFALPRDF
+259 
-267 IDLID
+267 
-272 VNDAALCA
+272 
-280 LDVKVRRL
+280 

-338 LEKVHSTASI
+338 LETVRSTASL
-348 KVMTGTVPAEG
+348 KVMTGTVPVDG

-471 TNTAFLL
+471 TKTAFLL

-490 RREIEKITDVYYLV
+490 RREIEKITDVYYLG

-532 LYSLPAYGTID
+532 LYSLPAYGTTD

-549 PFYFIFFCMML
+549 PFYFIFFGMML

-573 WAFLKYLKP
+573 WAFLKYIKP
-582 TGMMKNLAGVLMQGG
+582 RGMMENLAKVLLMGG

-603 GLLFGTCAGVG
+603 GLLFGTCAGVS

-622 ALENTFPLIDSSTNP
+622 ALENTFPIIDSSADP
-637 MGMLMVCAAFGII
+637 IAMLALCAAMGII
-650 HMFYAVLIA
+650 QMFYAVFIA
-659 TWNCLKHKDYMG
+659 AYSCIKHRDWAG
-671 ALIDNMCWIF
+671 AIVDNLSWVFIITGLLLMAAPSLGLPAALGTAGKWMAIGFAAVVLLFAGRSKKNVAGRLMSGAGKLYDVTSWLGDVLSYARIFALGLSTGVIGLVLNTLCWDMLFASFKGNPVLMVVGF
-681 IVSGLIIKTPLD
+681 IIVTVLSVALHAFMMAISTLGCFVHSARLQYVEFFGK
-693 HFIHPPFRAHKKAF
+693 FYEAGGKAFKPLRYETKYVNVK

>member
-1 MFSSCQ
+1 MIVPMKKLTLAALLEHREAILQALQSICAVQLISIGEGEQSSAAAE
-7 FVGRR
+7 GRVQ
-12 PCDTLCGACRL
+12 RL
-23 SLFRAGFIPCKD
+23 QSAEELLKPYAGKAGFGPKP
-35 NNILLSYLFKLYEIC
+35 E
-50 FFYLFLGVWQRYAK
+50 
-64 LLATARRNV
+64 ATR
-73 EHRVH
+73 
-78 HYRLA
+78 
-83 DRAQTACAELVDDG
+83 
-97 AVDDVVENFVVE
+97 
-109 GELHAVHLEQPD
+109 
-121 VLFHDGV
+121 
-128 LRLGQDRAQRLAA
+128 
-141 ERLHVGQHRQA
+141 
-152 PDQFGDQAERFEIL
+152 
-166 RHDVLHQVRT
+166 
-176 VDRVG
+176 
-181 SRAAV
+181 
-186 AHRPRV
+186 
-192 EPLGDLALDAV
+192 
-203 ERTSADEEDV
+203 
-213 ARVDLYEFLVGMLAP
+213 
-228 ALRRYVDRRPFENF
+228 
-242 QQRLLHPFAR
+242 
-252 YVARDRN
+252 
-259 IFALPRDF
+259 
-267 IDLID
+267 
-272 VNDAALCA
+272 
-280 LDVKVRRL
+280 

-319 EKRRLQLGSLLPW
+319 EKRRLQLVSLLPW

-338 LEKVHSTASI
+338 LETVRSTASL
-348 KVMTGTVPAEG
+348 KVMTGTVPVDG
-359 VKALMETGA
+359 VNALMETGA

-471 TNTAFLL
+471 TKTAFLL

-490 RREIEKITDVYYLV
+490 RQEIEKITDVYYLG

-549 PFYFIFFCMML
+549 PFYFIFFGMML
-560 SDSVYGAVLALGA
+560 SDTVYGAVLALGA
-573 WAFLKYLKP
+573 WAFLKYIKP
-582 TGMMKNLAGVLMQGG
+582 KGMMENLAKVLLMGG

-603 GLLFGTCAGVG
+603 GLLFGTCAGVS

-622 ALENTFPLIDSSTNP
+622 ALENTFPIIDSSADP
-637 MGMLMVCAAFGII
+637 IAMLALCAAMGII
-650 HMFYAVLIA
+650 QMFYAVFIA
-659 TWNCLKHKDYMG
+659 AYSCIKHRDWAG
-671 ALIDNMCWIF
+671 AIVDNLSWVFIITGLLLMAAPSLGLPAALGTAGKWMAIGFAAVVLLFAGRSKKNVAGRLMSGAGKLYDVTSWLGDVLSYARIFALGLSTGVIGLVLNTLCWDMLFASFKGNPVLMVVGF
-681 IVSGLIIKTPLD
+681 IIVTVLSVALHAFMMAISTLGCFVHSARLQYVEFFGK
-693 HFIHPPFRAHKKAF
+693 FYEAGGKAFKPLRYETKYVNVK

>member
-1 MFSSCQ
+1 MIVPMKKLTLAALLEHREAILQALQSICAVQLISIGEGEQSSAAAE
-7 FVGRR
+7 GRVQ
-12 PCDTLCGACRL
+12 RL
-23 SLFRAGFIPCKD
+23 QSAEELLKPYAGKAGFGPKP
-35 NNILLSYLFKLYEIC
+35 E
-50 FFYLFLGVWQRYAK
+50 
-64 LLATARRNV
+64 ATR
-73 EHRVH
+73 
-78 HYRLA
+78 
-83 DRAQTACAELVDDG
+83 
-97 AVDDVVENFVVE
+97 
-109 GELHAVHLEQPD
+109 
-121 VLFHDGV
+121 
-128 LRLGQDRAQRLAA
+128 
-141 ERLHVGQHRQA
+141 
-152 PDQFGDQAERFEIL
+152 
-166 RHDVLHQVRT
+166 
-176 VDRVG
+176 
-181 SRAAV
+181 
-186 AHRPRV
+186 
-192 EPLGDLALDAV
+192 
-203 ERTSADEEDV
+203 
-213 ARVDLYEFLVGMLAP
+213 
-228 ALRRYVDRRPFENF
+228 
-242 QQRLLHPFAR
+242 
-252 YVARDRN
+252 
-259 IFALPRDF
+259 
-267 IDLID
+267 
-272 VNDAALCA
+272 
-280 LDVKVRRL
+280 

-319 EKRRLQLGSLLPW
+319 EKRRLQLVSLLPW

-338 LEKVHSTASI
+338 LETVRSTASL
-348 KVMTGTVPAEG
+348 KVMTGTVPVDG

-490 RREIEKITDVYYLV
+490 RREIEKITDVYYLG

-549 PFYFIFFCMML
+549 PFYFIFFGMML
-560 SDSVYGAVLALGA
+560 SDTVYGAVLALGA
-573 WAFLKYLKP
+573 WAFLKYIKP
-582 TGMMKNLAGVLMQGG
+582 RGMMENLAKVLLMGG

-603 GLLFGTCAGVG
+603 GLLFGTCAGVS

-622 ALENTFPLIDSSTNP
+622 ALENTFPIIDSSADP
-637 MGMLMVCAAFGII
+637 IAMLALCAAMGII
-650 HMFYAVLIA
+650 QMFYAVFIA
-659 TWNCLKHKDYMG
+659 AYSCIKHGDWAG
-671 ALIDNMCWIF
+671 AIVDNLSWVFIITGLLLMAAPSLGLPAALGTAGKWMAIGFAAVVLLFAGRSKKNVAGRLMSGAGKLYDVTSWLGDVLSYARIFALGLSTGVIGLVLNTLCWDMLFASFKGNPVLMVVGF
-681 IVSGLIIKTPLD
+681 IIVTVLSVALHAFMMAISTLGCFVHSARLQYVEFFGK
-693 HFIHPPFRAHKKAF
+693 FYEAGGKAFKPLRYETKYVNVK

>member
-1 MFSSCQ
+1 MIVPMKKLTLAALLEHREAILQALQSICAVQLISIGEGEQSSAAAE
-7 FVGRR
+7 GRVQ
-12 PCDTLCGACRL
+12 RL
-23 SLFRAGFIPCKD
+23 QSAEELLKPYAGKAGFGPKP
-35 NNILLSYLFKLYEIC
+35 E
-50 FFYLFLGVWQRYAK
+50 
-64 LLATARRNV
+64 ATR
-73 EHRVH
+73 
-78 HYRLA
+78 
-83 DRAQTACAELVDDG
+83 
-97 AVDDVVENFVVE
+97 
-109 GELHAVHLEQPD
+109 
-121 VLFHDGV
+121 
-128 LRLGQDRAQRLAA
+128 
-141 ERLHVGQHRQA
+141 
-152 PDQFGDQAERFEIL
+152 
-166 RHDVLHQVRT
+166 
-176 VDRVG
+176 
-181 SRAAV
+181 
-186 AHRPRV
+186 
-192 EPLGDLALDAV
+192 
-203 ERTSADEEDV
+203 
-213 ARVDLYEFLVGMLAP
+213 
-228 ALRRYVDRRPFENF
+228 
-242 QQRLLHPFAR
+242 
-252 YVARDRN
+252 
-259 IFALPRDF
+259 
-267 IDLID
+267 
-272 VNDAALCA
+272 
-280 LDVKVRRL
+280 

-338 LEKVHSTASI
+338 LETVRSTASL

-388 EYAGIA
+388 EYVGIA

-471 TNTAFLL
+471 TKTAFLL

-490 RREIEKITDVYYLV
+490 RREIEKITDVYYLG

-549 PFYFIFFCMML
+549 PFYFIFFGMML
-560 SDSVYGAVLALGA
+560 SDTVYGAVLALGA
-573 WAFLKYLKP
+573 WAFLKYIKP
-582 TGMMKNLAGVLMQGG
+582 RGMMENLAKVLLMGG

-603 GLLFGTCAGVG
+603 GLLFGTCAGVS

-622 ALENTFPLIDSSTNP
+622 ALENTFPIIDSSADP
-637 MGMLMVCAAFGII
+637 IAMLALCAAMGII
-650 HMFYAVLIA
+650 QMFYAVFIA
-659 TWNCLKHKDYMG
+659 AYSCIKHRDWAG
-671 ALIDNMCWIF
+671 AIVDNLSWVFIITGLLLMAAPSLGLPAALGTAGKWMAIGFAAVVLLFAGRSKKNVAGRLMSGAGKLYDVTSWLGDVLSYARIFALGLSTGVIGLVLNTLCWDMLFASFKGNPVLMVVGF
-681 IVSGLIIKTPLD
+681 IIVTVLSVALHAFMMAISTLGCFVHSARLQYVEFFGK
-693 HFIHPPFRAHKKAF
+693 FYEAGGKAFKPLRYETKYVNVK

>member
-1 MFSSCQ
+1 MIVPMKKLTLAALLEHREAILQALQSICAVQLISIGEGEQSSAAAE
-7 FVGRR
+7 GRVQ
-12 PCDTLCGACRL
+12 RL
-23 SLFRAGFIPCKD
+23 QSAEELLKPYAGKAGFGPKP
-35 NNILLSYLFKLYEIC
+35 E
-50 FFYLFLGVWQRYAK
+50 
-64 LLATARRNV
+64 ATR
-73 EHRVH
+73 
-78 HYRLA
+78 
-83 DRAQTACAELVDDG
+83 
-97 AVDDVVENFVVE
+97 
-109 GELHAVHLEQPD
+109 
-121 VLFHDGV
+121 
-128 LRLGQDRAQRLAA
+128 
-141 ERLHVGQHRQA
+141 
-152 PDQFGDQAERFEIL
+152 
-166 RHDVLHQVRT
+166 
-176 VDRVG
+176 
-181 SRAAV
+181 
-186 AHRPRV
+186 
-192 EPLGDLALDAV
+192 
-203 ERTSADEEDV
+203 
-213 ARVDLYEFLVGMLAP
+213 
-228 ALRRYVDRRPFENF
+228 
-242 QQRLLHPFAR
+242 
-252 YVARDRN
+252 
-259 IFALPRDF
+259 
-267 IDLID
+267 
-272 VNDAALCA
+272 
-280 LDVKVRRL
+280 

-299 EICAELEGLQ
+299 ELCAELEGLQ

-338 LEKVHSTASI
+338 LETVRSTASL
-348 KVMTGTVPAEG
+348 KVMTGTVPVDG
-359 VKALMETGA
+359 VNALMETGA

-432 AQLEARLAAFAP
+432 AQLEARLAAFGP

-471 TNTAFLL
+471 TKTAFLL

-549 PFYFIFFCMML
+549 PFYFIFFGMML
-560 SDSVYGAVLALGA
+560 SDTVYGAVLALGA
-573 WAFLKYLKP
+573 WAFLKYMKP
-582 TGMMKNLAGVLMQGG
+582 RGMMENLAKVLMMGG

-603 GLLFGTCAGVG
+603 GLLFGTCAGVS

-622 ALENTFPLIDSSTNP
+622 ALENTFPIIDSSADP
-637 MGMLMVCAAFGII
+637 IAMLALCAAMGII
-650 HMFYAVLIA
+650 QMFYAVFIA
-659 TWNCLKHKDYMG
+659 AYSCIKHRDWAG
-671 ALIDNMCWIF
+671 AIVDNLSWVFIITGLLLMAAPSLGLPAALGTAGKWMAIGFAAVVLLFAGRSKKNVAGRLMSGAGKLYDVTSWLGDVLSYARIFALGLSTGVIGLVLNTLCWDMLFASFKGNPVLMVVGF
-681 IVSGLIIKTPLD
+681 IIVTVLSVALHAFMMAISTLGCFVHSARLQYVEFFGK
-693 HFIHPPFRAHKKAF
+693 FYEAGGKAFKPLRYETKYVNVK

>member
-1 MFSSCQ
+1 MIVPMKKLTLAALLEHREAILQALQSICAVQLISIGEGEQSSAAAE
-7 FVGRR
+7 GRVQ
-12 PCDTLCGACRL
+12 RL
-23 SLFRAGFIPCKD
+23 QSAEELLKPYAGKAGFGPKP
-35 NNILLSYLFKLYEIC
+35 E
-50 FFYLFLGVWQRYAK
+50 
-64 LLATARRNV
+64 ATR
-73 EHRVH
+73 
-78 HYRLA
+78 
-83 DRAQTACAELVDDG
+83 
-97 AVDDVVENFVVE
+97 
-109 GELHAVHLEQPD
+109 
-121 VLFHDGV
+121 
-128 LRLGQDRAQRLAA
+128 
-141 ERLHVGQHRQA
+141 
-152 PDQFGDQAERFEIL
+152 
-166 RHDVLHQVRT
+166 
-176 VDRVG
+176 
-181 SRAAV
+181 
-186 AHRPRV
+186 
-192 EPLGDLALDAV
+192 
-203 ERTSADEEDV
+203 
-213 ARVDLYEFLVGMLAP
+213 
-228 ALRRYVDRRPFENF
+228 
-242 QQRLLHPFAR
+242 
-252 YVARDRN
+252 
-259 IFALPRDF
+259 
-267 IDLID
+267 
-272 VNDAALCA
+272 
-280 LDVKVRRL
+280 

-319 EKRRLQLGSLLPW
+319 EKRRLQLVSLLPW

-338 LEKVHSTASI
+338 LETVRSTASL
-348 KVMTGTVPAEG
+348 KVMTGTVPVDG
-359 VKALMETGA
+359 VNALMEIGA

-394 PSIRATGFQEKGFG
+394 TSIRATGFQEKGFG

-471 TNTAFLL
+471 TKTAFLL

-490 RREIEKITDVYYLV
+490 RREIEKITDVYYLG

-549 PFYFIFFCMML
+549 PFYFIFFGMML
-560 SDSVYGAVLALGA
+560 SDTVYGAVLALGA
-573 WAFLKYLKP
+573 WAFLKYMKP
-582 TGMMKNLAGVLMQGG
+582 RGMMENLAKVLLMGG

-603 GLLFGTCAGVG
+603 GLLFGTCAGVS

-622 ALENTFPLIDSSTNP
+622 ALENTFPIIDSSADP
-637 MGMLMVCAAFGII
+637 IAMLALCAAMGII
-650 HMFYAVLIA
+650 QMFYAVFIA
-659 TWNCLKHKDYMG
+659 AYSCIKHRDWAG
-671 ALIDNMCWIF
+671 AIVDNLSWVFIITGLLLMAAPSLGLPAALGTAGKWMAIGFAAVVLLFAGRSKKNVAGRLMSGAGKLYDVTSWLGDVLSYARIFALGLSTGVIGLVLNTLCWDMLFASFKGNPVLMVVGF
-681 IVSGLIIKTPLD
+681 IIVTVLSVALHAFMMAISTLGCFVHSARLQYVEFFGK
-693 HFIHPPFRAHKKAF
+693 FYEAGGKAFKPLRYETKYVNVK

>member
-1 MFSSCQ
+1 MIVPMKKLTLAALLEHREAILQALQSICAVQLISIGEGEQSSAAAE
-7 FVGRR
+7 GRVQ
-12 PCDTLCGACRL
+12 RL
-23 SLFRAGFIPCKD
+23 QSAEELLKPYAGKAGFGPKP
-35 NNILLSYLFKLYEIC
+35 E
-50 FFYLFLGVWQRYAK
+50 
-64 LLATARRNV
+64 ATR
-73 EHRVH
+73 
-78 HYRLA
+78 
-83 DRAQTACAELVDDG
+83 
-97 AVDDVVENFVVE
+97 
-109 GELHAVHLEQPD
+109 
-121 VLFHDGV
+121 
-128 LRLGQDRAQRLAA
+128 
-141 ERLHVGQHRQA
+141 
-152 PDQFGDQAERFEIL
+152 
-166 RHDVLHQVRT
+166 
-176 VDRVG
+176 
-181 SRAAV
+181 
-186 AHRPRV
+186 
-192 EPLGDLALDAV
+192 
-203 ERTSADEEDV
+203 
-213 ARVDLYEFLVGMLAP
+213 
-228 ALRRYVDRRPFENF
+228 
-242 QQRLLHPFAR
+242 
-252 YVARDRN
+252 
-259 IFALPRDF
+259 
-267 IDLID
+267 
-272 VNDAALCA
+272 
-280 LDVKVRRL
+280 

-309 RRIAQNGSDT
+309 RRIAQNSSDT

-338 LEKVHSTASI
+338 LEKVHSTASL

-394 PSIRATGFQEKGFG
+394 TSIRAIGFQEKGFG

-471 TNTAFLL
+471 TKTAFLL

-549 PFYFIFFCMML
+549 PFYFIFFGMML
-560 SDSVYGAVLALGA
+560 SDTVYGAVLALGA
-573 WAFLKYLKP
+573 WAFLKYIKP
-582 TGMMKNLAGVLMQGG
+582 RGMMENLAKVLLMGG

-603 GLLFGTCAGVG
+603 GLLFGTCAGVS

-622 ALENTFPLIDSSTNP
+622 ALENTFPIIDSSADP
-637 MGMLMVCAAFGII
+637 IAMLALCAAMGII
-650 HMFYAVLIA
+650 QMFYAVFIA
-659 TWNCLKHKDYMG
+659 AYSCIKHRDWAG
-671 ALIDNMCWIF
+671 AIVDNLSWVFIITGLLLMAAPSLGLPAALGTAGKWMAIGFAAVVLLFAGRSKKNVAGRLMSGAGKLYDVTSWLGDVLSYARIFALGLSTGVIGLVLNTLCWDMLFASFKGNPVLMVVGF
-681 IVSGLIIKTPLD
+681 IIVTVLSVALHAFMMAISTLGCFVHSARLQYVEFFGK
-693 HFIHPPFRAHKKAF
+693 FYEAGGKAFKPLRYETKYVNVK

>member
-1 MFSSCQ
+1 MIVPMKKLTLAALLEHREAILQALQSICAVQLISIGEGEQSSAAAE
-7 FVGRR
+7 GRVQ
-12 PCDTLCGACRL
+12 RL
-23 SLFRAGFIPCKD
+23 QSAEELLKPYAGKAGFGPKP
-35 NNILLSYLFKLYEIC
+35 E
-50 FFYLFLGVWQRYAK
+50 
-64 LLATARRNV
+64 ATR
-73 EHRVH
+73 
-78 HYRLA
+78 
-83 DRAQTACAELVDDG
+83 
-97 AVDDVVENFVVE
+97 
-109 GELHAVHLEQPD
+109 
-121 VLFHDGV
+121 
-128 LRLGQDRAQRLAA
+128 
-141 ERLHVGQHRQA
+141 
-152 PDQFGDQAERFEIL
+152 
-166 RHDVLHQVRT
+166 
-176 VDRVG
+176 
-181 SRAAV
+181 
-186 AHRPRV
+186 
-192 EPLGDLALDAV
+192 
-203 ERTSADEEDV
+203 
-213 ARVDLYEFLVGMLAP
+213 
-228 ALRRYVDRRPFENF
+228 
-242 QQRLLHPFAR
+242 
-252 YVARDRN
+252 
-259 IFALPRDF
+259 
-267 IDLID
+267 
-272 VNDAALCA
+272 
-280 LDVKVRRL
+280 

-319 EKRRLQLGSLLPW
+319 EKRRLQLVSLLPW

-338 LEKVHSTASI
+338 LETVRSTASL
-348 KVMTGTVPAEG
+348 KVMTGTVPVDG

-432 AQLEARLAAFAP
+432 AQLEARLAGFAP

-471 TNTAFLL
+471 TKTAFLL

-490 RREIEKITDVYYLV
+490 RREIEKITDVYYLDI
-504 FEDPSEGDAVP
+504 EDPAEGDTVP

-549 PFYFIFFCMML
+549 PFYFIFFGMML
-560 SDSVYGAVLALGA
+560 SDTVYGAVLTLGA
-573 WAFLKYLKP
+573 WAFLKYIKP
-582 TGMMKNLAGVLMQGG
+582 RGMMENLAKVLLMGG

-603 GLLFGTCAGVG
+603 GLLFGTCAGVS

-622 ALENTFPLIDSSTNP
+622 ALENTFPIIDSSADP
-637 MGMLMVCAAFGII
+637 IAMLALCAAMGII
-650 HMFYAVLIA
+650 QMFYAVFIA
-659 TWNCLKHKDYMG
+659 AYSCIKHRDWAG
-671 ALIDNMCWIF
+671 AIVDNLSWVFIITGLLLMAAPSLGLPAALGTAGKWMAIGFAAVVLLFAGRSKKNVAGRLMSGAGKLYDVTSWLGDVLSYARIFALGLSTGVIGLVLNTLCWDMLFASFKGNPVLMVVGF
-681 IVSGLIIKTPLD
+681 IIVTVLSVALHAFMMAISTLGCFVHSARLQYVEFFGK
-693 HFIHPPFRAHKKAF
+693 FYEAGGKAFKPLRYETKYVNVK

>member
-1 MFSSCQ
+1 MIVPMKKLTLAALLEHREAILQALQSICAVQLISIGEGEQSSAAAE
-7 FVGRR
+7 GRVQ
-12 PCDTLCGACRL
+12 RL
-23 SLFRAGFIPCKD
+23 QSAEELLKPYAGKAGFGPKP
-35 NNILLSYLFKLYEIC
+35 E
-50 FFYLFLGVWQRYAK
+50 
-64 LLATARRNV
+64 ATR
-73 EHRVH
+73 
-78 HYRLA
+78 
-83 DRAQTACAELVDDG
+83 
-97 AVDDVVENFVVE
+97 
-109 GELHAVHLEQPD
+109 
-121 VLFHDGV
+121 
-128 LRLGQDRAQRLAA
+128 
-141 ERLHVGQHRQA
+141 
-152 PDQFGDQAERFEIL
+152 
-166 RHDVLHQVRT
+166 
-176 VDRVG
+176 
-181 SRAAV
+181 
-186 AHRPRV
+186 
-192 EPLGDLALDAV
+192 
-203 ERTSADEEDV
+203 
-213 ARVDLYEFLVGMLAP
+213 
-228 ALRRYVDRRPFENF
+228 
-242 QQRLLHPFAR
+242 
-252 YVARDRN
+252 
-259 IFALPRDF
+259 
-267 IDLID
+267 
-272 VNDAALCA
+272 
-280 LDVKVRRL
+280 

-319 EKRRLQLGSLLPW
+319 EKRRLQLVSLLPW

-338 LEKVHSTASI
+338 LETVRSTASL
-348 KVMTGTVPAEG
+348 KVMTGTVPVDG

-471 TNTAFLL
+471 TKTAFLL

-490 RREIEKITDVYYLV
+490 RREIEKITDDYYLG

-549 PFYFIFFCMML
+549 PFYFIFFGMML
-560 SDSVYGAVLALGA
+560 SDTVYGAVLALGA
-573 WAFLKYLKP
+573 WAFLKYIKP
-582 TGMMKNLAGVLMQGG
+582 RGMMENLAKVLLMGG

-603 GLLFGTCAGVG
+603 GLLFGTCAGVS

-622 ALENTFPLIDSSTNP
+622 ALENTFPIIDSSADP
-637 MGMLMVCAAFGII
+637 IAMLALCAAMGII
-650 HMFYAVLIA
+650 QMFYAVFIA
-659 TWNCLKHKDYMG
+659 AYSCIKHRDWAG
-671 ALIDNMCWIF
+671 AIVDNLSWVFIITGLLLMAAPSLGLPAALGTAGKWMAIGFAAVVLLFAGRSKKNVAGRLMSGAGKLYDVTSWLGDVLSYARIFALGLSTGVIGLVLNTLCWDMLFASFKGNPVLMVVGF
-681 IVSGLIIKTPLD
+681 IIVTVLSVALHAFMMAISTLGCFVHSARLQYVEFFGK
-693 HFIHPPFRAHKKAF
+693 FYEAGGKAFKPLRYETKYVNVK

>member
-1 MFSSCQ
+1 MIVPMKKLTLAALLEHREAILQALQSICAVQLISIGEGEQSSAAAE
-7 FVGRR
+7 GRVQ
-12 PCDTLCGACRL
+12 RL
-23 SLFRAGFIPCKD
+23 QSAEELLKPYAGKAGFGPKP
-35 NNILLSYLFKLYEIC
+35 E
-50 FFYLFLGVWQRYAK
+50 
-64 LLATARRNV
+64 ATR
-73 EHRVH
+73 
-78 HYRLA
+78 
-83 DRAQTACAELVDDG
+83 
-97 AVDDVVENFVVE
+97 
-109 GELHAVHLEQPD
+109 
-121 VLFHDGV
+121 
-128 LRLGQDRAQRLAA
+128 
-141 ERLHVGQHRQA
+141 
-152 PDQFGDQAERFEIL
+152 
-166 RHDVLHQVRT
+166 
-176 VDRVG
+176 
-181 SRAAV
+181 
-186 AHRPRV
+186 
-192 EPLGDLALDAV
+192 
-203 ERTSADEEDV
+203 
-213 ARVDLYEFLVGMLAP
+213 
-228 ALRRYVDRRPFENF
+228 
-242 QQRLLHPFAR
+242 
-252 YVARDRN
+252 
-259 IFALPRDF
+259 
-267 IDLID
+267 
-272 VNDAALCA
+272 
-280 LDVKVRRL
+280 

-319 EKRRLQLGSLLPW
+319 EKRRLQLVSLLPW

-338 LEKVHSTASI
+338 LETVRSTASL
-348 KVMTGTVPAEG
+348 KVMTGTVPVDG

-471 TNTAFLL
+471 TKTAFLL

-490 RREIEKITDVYYLV
+490 RREIEKITDVYYLG

-549 PFYFIFFCMML
+549 PFYFIFFGMML
-560 SDSVYGAVLALGA
+560 SDTVYGAVLALGA
-573 WAFLKYLKP
+573 WAFLKYMKP
-582 TGMMKNLAGVLMQGG
+582 RGMMENLAKVLLMGG

-603 GLLFGTCAGVG
+603 GLLFGTCAGVS

-622 ALENTFPLIDSSTNP
+622 ALENTFPIIDSSADP
-637 MGMLMVCAAFGII
+637 IAMLALCAAMGII
-650 HMFYAVLIA
+650 QMFYAVFIA
-659 TWNCLKHKDYMG
+659 AYSCIKHRDWAG
-671 ALIDNMCWIF
+671 AIVDNLSWVFIITGLLLMAAPSLGLPAALGTAGKWMAIGFAAVVLLFAGRSKKNVAGRLMSGAGKLYDVTSWLGDVLSYARIFALGLSTGVIGLVLNTLCWDMLFASFKGNPVLMVVGF
-681 IVSGLIIKTPLD
+681 IIVTVLSVALHAFMMAISTLGCFVHSARLQYVEFFGK
-693 HFIHPPFRAHKKAF
+693 FYEAGGKAFKPLRYETKYVNVK

>member
-1 MFSSCQ
+1 MIVPMKKLTLAALLEHREAILQALQSICAVQLISIGEGEQSSAAAE
-7 FVGRR
+7 GRVQ
-12 PCDTLCGACRL
+12 RL
-23 SLFRAGFIPCKD
+23 QSAEELLKPYAGKAGFGPKP
-35 NNILLSYLFKLYEIC
+35 E
-50 FFYLFLGVWQRYAK
+50 
-64 LLATARRNV
+64 ATR
-73 EHRVH
+73 
-78 HYRLA
+78 
-83 DRAQTACAELVDDG
+83 
-97 AVDDVVENFVVE
+97 
-109 GELHAVHLEQPD
+109 
-121 VLFHDGV
+121 
-128 LRLGQDRAQRLAA
+128 
-141 ERLHVGQHRQA
+141 
-152 PDQFGDQAERFEIL
+152 
-166 RHDVLHQVRT
+166 
-176 VDRVG
+176 
-181 SRAAV
+181 
-186 AHRPRV
+186 
-192 EPLGDLALDAV
+192 
-203 ERTSADEEDV
+203 
-213 ARVDLYEFLVGMLAP
+213 
-228 ALRRYVDRRPFENF
+228 
-242 QQRLLHPFAR
+242 
-252 YVARDRN
+252 
-259 IFALPRDF
+259 
-267 IDLID
+267 
-272 VNDAALCA
+272 
-280 LDVKVRRL
+280 

-319 EKRRLQLGSLLPW
+319 DKRKQQLNALLPW

-338 LEKVHSTASI
+338 LETVRSTASL
-348 KVMTGTVPAEG
+348 KVMTGTVPVDG
-359 VKALMETGA
+359 VNALMETGA
-368 LVQLYGGEKE
+368 LVQLYGGDKE

-490 RREIEKITDVYYLV
+490 RREIEKITDVYYLG

-549 PFYFIFFCMML
+549 PFYFIFFGMML
-560 SDSVYGAVLALGA
+560 SDTVYGAVLALGA
-573 WAFLKYLKP
+573 WAFLKYIKP
-582 TGMMKNLAGVLMQGG
+582 RGMMENLAKVLLMGG

-603 GLLFGTCAGVG
+603 GLLFGTCAGVS

-622 ALENTFPLIDSSTNP
+622 ALENTFPIIDSSADP
-637 MGMLMVCAAFGII
+637 IAMLALCAAMGII
-650 HMFYAVLIA
+650 QMFYAVFIA
-659 TWNCLKHKDYMG
+659 AYSCIKHRDWAG
-671 ALIDNMCWIF
+671 AIVDNLSWVFIITGLLLMAAPSLGLPAALGTAGKWMAIGFAAVVLLFAGRSKKNVAGRLMSGAGKLYDVTSWLGDVLSYARIFALGLSTGVIGLVLNTLCWDMLFASFKGNPVLMVVGF
-681 IVSGLIIKTPLD
+681 IIVTVLSVALHAFMMAISTLGCFVHSARLQYVEFFGK
-693 HFIHPPFRAHKKAF
+693 FYEAGGKAFKPLRYETKYVNVK

>member
-1 MFSSCQ
+1 MIVPMKKLTLAALLEHREAILQALQSICAVQLISIGEGEQSSAAAE
-7 FVGRR
+7 GRVQ
-12 PCDTLCGACRL
+12 RL
-23 SLFRAGFIPCKD
+23 QSAEELLKPYAGKAGFGPKP
-35 NNILLSYLFKLYEIC
+35 E
-50 FFYLFLGVWQRYAK
+50 
-64 LLATARRNV
+64 ATR
-73 EHRVH
+73 
-78 HYRLA
+78 
-83 DRAQTACAELVDDG
+83 
-97 AVDDVVENFVVE
+97 
-109 GELHAVHLEQPD
+109 
-121 VLFHDGV
+121 
-128 LRLGQDRAQRLAA
+128 
-141 ERLHVGQHRQA
+141 
-152 PDQFGDQAERFEIL
+152 
-166 RHDVLHQVRT
+166 
-176 VDRVG
+176 
-181 SRAAV
+181 
-186 AHRPRV
+186 
-192 EPLGDLALDAV
+192 
-203 ERTSADEEDV
+203 
-213 ARVDLYEFLVGMLAP
+213 
-228 ALRRYVDRRPFENF
+228 
-242 QQRLLHPFAR
+242 
-252 YVARDRN
+252 
-259 IFALPRDF
+259 
-267 IDLID
+267 
-272 VNDAALCA
+272 
-280 LDVKVRRL
+280 

-338 LEKVHSTASI
+338 LETVRSTASL
-348 KVMTGTVPAEG
+348 KVMTGTVPVDG
-359 VKALMETGA
+359 VNALMETGA

-420 LRTEIEALEAER
+420 LRTEIEALEAEG
-432 AQLEARLAAFAP
+432 AQLEARLAAFGP

-471 TNTAFLL
+471 TKTAFLL

-490 RREIEKITDVYYLV
+490 RREIEKITDVYYLG

-549 PFYFIFFCMML
+549 PFYFIFFGMML
-560 SDSVYGAVLALGA
+560 SDTVYGAVLALGA
-573 WAFLKYLKP
+573 WAFLKYIKP
-582 TGMMKNLAGVLMQGG
+582 RGMMENLAKVLLMGG

-603 GLLFGTCAGVG
+603 GLLFGTCAGVS

-622 ALENTFPLIDSSTNP
+622 ALENTFPIIDSSADP
-637 MGMLMVCAAFGII
+637 IAMLALCAAMGII
-650 HMFYAVLIA
+650 QMFYAVFIA
-659 TWNCLKHKDYMG
+659 AYSCIKHRDWAG
-671 ALIDNMCWIF
+671 AIVDNLSWVFIITGLLLMAAPSLGLPAALGTAGKWMAIGFAAVVLLFAGRSKKNVAGRLMSGAGKLYDVTSWLGDVLSYARIFALGLSTGVIGLVLNTLCWDMLFASFKGNPVLMVVGF
-681 IVSGLIIKTPLD
+681 IIVTVLSVALHAFMMAISTLGCFVHSARLQYVEFFGK
-693 HFIHPPFRAHKKAF
+693 FYEAGGKAFKPLRYETKYVNVK

>member
-1 MFSSCQ
+1 MIVPMKKLTLAALLEHREAILQALQSICAVQLISIGEGEQSSAAAE
-7 FVGRR
+7 GRVQ
-12 PCDTLCGACRL
+12 RL
-23 SLFRAGFIPCKD
+23 QSAEELLKPYAGKAGFGPKP
-35 NNILLSYLFKLYEIC
+35 E
-50 FFYLFLGVWQRYAK
+50 
-64 LLATARRNV
+64 ATR
-73 EHRVH
+73 
-78 HYRLA
+78 
-83 DRAQTACAELVDDG
+83 
-97 AVDDVVENFVVE
+97 
-109 GELHAVHLEQPD
+109 
-121 VLFHDGV
+121 
-128 LRLGQDRAQRLAA
+128 
-141 ERLHVGQHRQA
+141 
-152 PDQFGDQAERFEIL
+152 
-166 RHDVLHQVRT
+166 
-176 VDRVG
+176 
-181 SRAAV
+181 
-186 AHRPRV
+186 
-192 EPLGDLALDAV
+192 
-203 ERTSADEEDV
+203 
-213 ARVDLYEFLVGMLAP
+213 
-228 ALRRYVDRRPFENF
+228 
-242 QQRLLHPFAR
+242 
-252 YVARDRN
+252 
-259 IFALPRDF
+259 
-267 IDLID
+267 
-272 VNDAALCA
+272 
-280 LDVKVRRL
+280 

-348 KVMTGTVPAEG
+348 KVMTGTVPVDG
-359 VKALMETGA
+359 VNALMETGA

-432 AQLEARLAAFAP
+432 AQLEARLAAFGP

-490 RREIEKITDVYYLV
+490 RREIEKITDVYYLG

-549 PFYFIFFCMML
+549 PFYFIFFGMML
-560 SDSVYGAVLALGA
+560 SDTVYGAVLALGA
-573 WAFLKYLKP
+573 WAFLKYIKP
-582 TGMMKNLAGVLMQGG
+582 RGMMENLAKVLLMGG

-603 GLLFGTCAGVG
+603 GLLFGTCAGVS

-622 ALENTFPLIDSSTNP
+622 ALENTFPIIDSSADP
-637 MGMLMVCAAFGII
+637 IAMLALCAAMGII
-650 HMFYAVLIA
+650 QMFYAVFIA
-659 TWNCLKHKDYMG
+659 AYSCIKHRDWAG
-671 ALIDNMCWIF
+671 AIVDNLSWVFIITGLLLMAAPSLGLPAALGTAGKWMAIGFAAVVLLFAGRSKKNVAGRLMSGAGKLYDVTSWLGDVLSYARIFALGLSTGVIGLVLNTLCWDMLFASFKGNPVLMVVGF
-681 IVSGLIIKTPLD
+681 IIVTVLSVALHAFMMAISTLGCFVHSARLQYVEFFGK
-693 HFIHPPFRAHKKAF
+693 FYEAGGKAFKPLRYETKYVNVK

>member
-1 MFSSCQ
+1 MIVPMKKLTLAALLEHREAILQALQSICAVQLISIGEGEQSSAAAE
-7 FVGRR
+7 GRVQ
-12 PCDTLCGACRL
+12 RL
-23 SLFRAGFIPCKD
+23 QSAEELLKPYAGKAGFGPKP
-35 NNILLSYLFKLYEIC
+35 E
-50 FFYLFLGVWQRYAK
+50 
-64 LLATARRNV
+64 ATR
-73 EHRVH
+73 
-78 HYRLA
+78 
-83 DRAQTACAELVDDG
+83 
-97 AVDDVVENFVVE
+97 
-109 GELHAVHLEQPD
+109 
-121 VLFHDGV
+121 
-128 LRLGQDRAQRLAA
+128 
-141 ERLHVGQHRQA
+141 
-152 PDQFGDQAERFEIL
+152 
-166 RHDVLHQVRT
+166 
-176 VDRVG
+176 
-181 SRAAV
+181 
-186 AHRPRV
+186 
-192 EPLGDLALDAV
+192 
-203 ERTSADEEDV
+203 
-213 ARVDLYEFLVGMLAP
+213 
-228 ALRRYVDRRPFENF
+228 
-242 QQRLLHPFAR
+242 
-252 YVARDRN
+252 
-259 IFALPRDF
+259 
-267 IDLID
+267 
-272 VNDAALCA
+272 
-280 LDVKVRRL
+280 

-368 LVQLYGGEKE
+368 LVQLYGGDKE

-490 RREIEKITDVYYLV
+490 RREIEKITDVYYLA

-532 LYSLPAYGTID
+532 LYSGLRHDRRHAAD
-543 GTPLMA
+543 GTLLLHLLWHDA
-549 PFYFIFFCMML
+549 FGQRL
-560 SDSVYGAVLALGA
+560 RRGAGTWRLGVSEIPKA
-573 WAFLKYLKP
+573 HRHDEEPCRRAHAGRHIHDIHGAAVRYLR
-582 TGMMKNLAGVLMQGG
+582 GRQLAGDIQGHR
-597 ISTIFM
+597 
-603 GLLFGTCAGVG
+603 
-614 WPVIFRGT
+614 P
-622 ALENTFPLIDSSTNP
+622 
-637 MGMLMVCAAFGII
+637 
-650 HMFYAVLIA
+650 
-659 TWNCLKHKDYMG
+659 
-671 ALIDNMCWIF
+671 
-681 IVSGLIIKTPLD
+681 
-693 HFIHPPFRAHKKAF
+693 

>member
-1 MFSSCQ
+1 MIVPMKKLTLAALLEHREAILQALQSICAVQLISIGEGEQSSAAAE
-7 FVGRR
+7 GRVQ
-12 PCDTLCGACRL
+12 RL
-23 SLFRAGFIPCKD
+23 QSAEELLKPYAGKAGFGPKP
-35 NNILLSYLFKLYEIC
+35 E
-50 FFYLFLGVWQRYAK
+50 
-64 LLATARRNV
+64 ATR
-73 EHRVH
+73 
-78 HYRLA
+78 
-83 DRAQTACAELVDDG
+83 
-97 AVDDVVENFVVE
+97 
-109 GELHAVHLEQPD
+109 
-121 VLFHDGV
+121 
-128 LRLGQDRAQRLAA
+128 
-141 ERLHVGQHRQA
+141 
-152 PDQFGDQAERFEIL
+152 
-166 RHDVLHQVRT
+166 
-176 VDRVG
+176 
-181 SRAAV
+181 
-186 AHRPRV
+186 
-192 EPLGDLALDAV
+192 
-203 ERTSADEEDV
+203 
-213 ARVDLYEFLVGMLAP
+213 
-228 ALRRYVDRRPFENF
+228 
-242 QQRLLHPFAR
+242 
-252 YVARDRN
+252 
-259 IFALPRDF
+259 
-267 IDLID
+267 
-272 VNDAALCA
+272 
-280 LDVKVRRL
+280 

-338 LEKVHSTASI
+338 LETVRSTASL
-348 KVMTGTVPAEG
+348 KVMTGTVPVDG

-432 AQLEARLAAFAP
+432 AQLEARLAAFGP
-444 KREEIRRALDGA
+444 KREDIRRALDGA

-471 TNTAFLL
+471 TKTAFLL

-549 PFYFIFFCMML
+549 PFYFIFFGMML
-560 SDSVYGAVLALGA
+560 SDTVYGAVLALGA
-573 WAFLKYLKP
+573 WAFLKYIKP
-582 TGMMKNLAGVLMQGG
+582 RGMMENLAKVLLMGG

-603 GLLFGTCAGVG
+603 GLLFGTCAGVS

-622 ALENTFPLIDSSTNP
+622 ALENTFPIIDSSADP
-637 MGMLMVCAAFGII
+637 IAMLALCAAMGII
-650 HMFYAVLIA
+650 QMFYAVFIA
-659 TWNCLKHKDYMG
+659 AYSCIKHRDWAG
-671 ALIDNMCWIF
+671 AIVDNLSWVFIITGLLLMAAPSLGLPAALGTAGKWMAIGFAAVVLLFAGRSKKNVAGRLMSGAGKLYDVTSWLGDVLSYARIFALGLSTGVIGLVLNTLCWDMLFASFKGNPVLMVVGF
-681 IVSGLIIKTPLD
+681 IIVTVLSVALHAFMMAISTLGCFVHSARLQYVEFFGK
-693 HFIHPPFRAHKKAF
+693 FYEAGGKAFKPLRYETKYVNVK

>member
-1 MFSSCQ
+1 MIVPMKKLTLAALLEHREAILQALQSICAVQLISIGEGEQSSAAAE
-7 FVGRR
+7 GRVQ
-12 PCDTLCGACRL
+12 RL
-23 SLFRAGFIPCKD
+23 QSAEELLKPYAGKAGFGPKP
-35 NNILLSYLFKLYEIC
+35 E
-50 FFYLFLGVWQRYAK
+50 
-64 LLATARRNV
+64 ATR
-73 EHRVH
+73 
-78 HYRLA
+78 
-83 DRAQTACAELVDDG
+83 
-97 AVDDVVENFVVE
+97 
-109 GELHAVHLEQPD
+109 
-121 VLFHDGV
+121 
-128 LRLGQDRAQRLAA
+128 
-141 ERLHVGQHRQA
+141 
-152 PDQFGDQAERFEIL
+152 
-166 RHDVLHQVRT
+166 
-176 VDRVG
+176 
-181 SRAAV
+181 
-186 AHRPRV
+186 
-192 EPLGDLALDAV
+192 
-203 ERTSADEEDV
+203 
-213 ARVDLYEFLVGMLAP
+213 
-228 ALRRYVDRRPFENF
+228 
-242 QQRLLHPFAR
+242 
-252 YVARDRN
+252 
-259 IFALPRDF
+259 
-267 IDLID
+267 
-272 VNDAALCA
+272 
-280 LDVKVRRL
+280 

-338 LEKVHSTASI
+338 LETVRSTASL

-368 LVQLYGGEKE
+368 LVQLYGGDKE

-471 TNTAFLL
+471 TKTAFLL

-490 RREIEKITDVYYLV
+490 RREIEKITDVYYLG

-549 PFYFIFFCMML
+549 PFYFIFFGMML
-560 SDSVYGAVLALGA
+560 SDTVYGAVLALGA
-573 WAFLKYLKP
+573 WAFLKYIKP
-582 TGMMKNLAGVLMQGG
+582 RGMMENLAKVLLMGG

-603 GLLFGTCAGVG
+603 GLLFGTCAGVS

-622 ALENTFPLIDSSTNP
+622 ALENTFPIIDSSADP
-637 MGMLMVCAAFGII
+637 IAMLALCAAMGII
-650 HMFYAVLIA
+650 QMFYAVFIA
-659 TWNCLKHKDYMG
+659 AYSCIKHRDWAG
-671 ALIDNMCWIF
+671 AIVDNLSWVFIITGLLLMAAPSLGLPAALGTAGKWMAIGFAAVVLLFAGRSKKNVAGRLMSGAGKLYDVTSWLGDVLSYARIFALGLSTGVIGLVLNTLCWDMLFASFKGNPVLMVVGF
-681 IVSGLIIKTPLD
+681 IIVTVLSVALHAFMMAISTLGCFVHSARLQYVEFFGK
-693 HFIHPPFRAHKKAF
+693 FYEAGGKAFKPLRYETKYVNVK

>member
-1 MFSSCQ
+1 MIVPMKKLTLAALLEHREAILQALQSICAVQLISIGEGEQSSAAAE
-7 FVGRR
+7 GRVQ
-12 PCDTLCGACRL
+12 RL
-23 SLFRAGFIPCKD
+23 QSAEELLKPYAGKAGFGPKP
-35 NNILLSYLFKLYEIC
+35 E
-50 FFYLFLGVWQRYAK
+50 
-64 LLATARRNV
+64 ATR
-73 EHRVH
+73 
-78 HYRLA
+78 
-83 DRAQTACAELVDDG
+83 
-97 AVDDVVENFVVE
+97 
-109 GELHAVHLEQPD
+109 
-121 VLFHDGV
+121 
-128 LRLGQDRAQRLAA
+128 
-141 ERLHVGQHRQA
+141 
-152 PDQFGDQAERFEIL
+152 
-166 RHDVLHQVRT
+166 
-176 VDRVG
+176 
-181 SRAAV
+181 
-186 AHRPRV
+186 
-192 EPLGDLALDAV
+192 
-203 ERTSADEEDV
+203 
-213 ARVDLYEFLVGMLAP
+213 
-228 ALRRYVDRRPFENF
+228 
-242 QQRLLHPFAR
+242 
-252 YVARDRN
+252 
-259 IFALPRDF
+259 
-267 IDLID
+267 
-272 VNDAALCA
+272 
-280 LDVKVRRL
+280 

-432 AQLEARLAAFAP
+432 AQLEARLAAFGP

-549 PFYFIFFCMML
+549 PFYFIFFGMML
-560 SDSVYGAVLALGA
+560 SDTVYGAVLALGA

-681 IVSGLIIKTPLD
+681 IVSGLIMQAAPMAGLPQGVAEFGKWLAIVSAVLVFLFAGRSKKNIAGRLISGAGQAVRRDLVAGRRALLRPYIRPWPFHRRHRHGAEHPLLGYALRFLQGEPGAD
-693 HFIHPPFRAHKKAF
+693 ARGLHNSHGAVRGAPRVYDAHKHAGLLRPYRKAPVCGVLRQVLRGGGQGVQAAEVRDKVRQRQIKREAAYNKKRITINIFSEVKHNESF

>member
-1 MFSSCQ
+1 MIVPMKKLTLAALLEHREAILQALQSICAVQLISIGEGEQSSAAAE
-7 FVGRR
+7 GRVQ
-12 PCDTLCGACRL
+12 RL
-23 SLFRAGFIPCKD
+23 QSAEELLKPYAGKAGFGPKP
-35 NNILLSYLFKLYEIC
+35 E
-50 FFYLFLGVWQRYAK
+50 
-64 LLATARRNV
+64 ATR
-73 EHRVH
+73 
-78 HYRLA
+78 
-83 DRAQTACAELVDDG
+83 
-97 AVDDVVENFVVE
+97 
-109 GELHAVHLEQPD
+109 
-121 VLFHDGV
+121 
-128 LRLGQDRAQRLAA
+128 
-141 ERLHVGQHRQA
+141 
-152 PDQFGDQAERFEIL
+152 
-166 RHDVLHQVRT
+166 
-176 VDRVG
+176 
-181 SRAAV
+181 
-186 AHRPRV
+186 
-192 EPLGDLALDAV
+192 
-203 ERTSADEEDV
+203 
-213 ARVDLYEFLVGMLAP
+213 
-228 ALRRYVDRRPFENF
+228 
-242 QQRLLHPFAR
+242 
-252 YVARDRN
+252 
-259 IFALPRDF
+259 
-267 IDLID
+267 
-272 VNDAALCA
+272 
-280 LDVKVRRL
+280 

-338 LEKVHSTASI
+338 LETVRSTASL
-348 KVMTGTVPAEG
+348 KVMTGTVPVDG

-432 AQLEARLAAFAP
+432 AQMEARLAAFGP

-490 RREIEKITDVYYLV
+490 RREIEKITDVYYLG

-549 PFYFIFFCMML
+549 PFYFIFFGMML
-560 SDSVYGAVLALGA
+560 SDTVYGAVLALGA
-573 WAFLKYLKP
+573 WAFLKYIKP
-582 TGMMKNLAGVLMQGG
+582 RGMMENLAKVLLMGG

-603 GLLFGTCAGVG
+603 GLLFGTCAGVS

-622 ALENTFPLIDSSTNP
+622 ALENTFPIIDSSADP
-637 MGMLMVCAAFGII
+637 IAMLALCAAMGII
-650 HMFYAVLIA
+650 QMFYAVFIA
-659 TWNCLKHKDYMG
+659 AYSCIKHRDWAG
-671 ALIDNMCWIF
+671 AIVDNLSWVFIITGLLLMAAPSLGLPAALGTAGKWMAIGFAAVVLLFAGRSKKNVAGRLMSGAGKLYDVTSWLGDVLSYARIFALGLSTGVIGLVLNTLCWDMLFASFKGNPVLMVVGF
-681 IVSGLIIKTPLD
+681 IIVTVLSVALHAFMMAISTLGCFVHSARLQYVEFFGK
-693 HFIHPPFRAHKKAF
+693 FYEAGGKAFKPLRYETKYVNVK